1 MTEDA
6 RDPEP
11 GEVTRFLV
19 AWRAGDRDALDRL
32 FPIVYDTL
40 KSLASRQ
47 LRRGRA
53 GGTLDT
59 TALVHDA
66 YLRLVDQT
74 RVVAHDRNH
83 FFALAARAMR
93 HILVD
98 HARRRGAAKRGGGK
112 PLREL
117 DEGDAAVAARAT
129 EVVLVD
135 QALERLESLDPRLG
149 KLVELRFF
157 AGLSVEETAVV
168 LEVSERTVKRDWQ
181 KARAFL
187 FRELSGEGDPER
199 ESC

>member
-1 MTEDA
+1 MTEDR
-6 RDPEP
+6 RDLGP

-19 AWRAGDRDALDRL
+19 AWREGDRDALDRL
-32 FPIVYDTL
+32 FPIVYETL

-47 LRRGRA
+47 LRRGRP

-74 RVVAHDRNH
+74 RVVAQDRNH

-117 DEGDAAVAARAT
+117 EEDDAAVAARAA

-157 AGLSVEETAVV
+157 VGLSVEETAAV
-168 LEVSERTVKRDWQ
+168 LGVSDRTVKRDWQ

-187 FRELSGEGDPER
+187 FRALSGGSDPGPR
-199 ESC
+199 L